1 MFIHVLYIYSNPR
14 DSRYEIIFNFQ
25 SSIFNL
31 LGVAGAPG
39 EGIFSFQSVTIRK
52 LVSHVHRI

>member
-39 EGIFSFQSVTIRK
+39 EGIF
-52 LVSHVHRI
+52 LVSVCNHQEISESCA